1 MEEKTEGLLLQSIPY
16 LGGKRILKVFTQ
28 EGGLLTLIAKK
39 KSLAP
44 LTIPFCKAEWVYK
57 KGKEE
62 IHLLQDG
69 TVLDDLFELKQ
80 SYDVLEGA
88 GQMARDL
95 LRTQFP
101 GKKGGDLYTLVLAYL
116 KQLPQFALPKIL
128 NISFR
133 LKILLHEGLLFLDSS
148 CAKCEAPALHLSAGE
163 SVCQQHTHHPNIPFH
178 PDEWELLHIL
188 GKGRKF
194 SLMKAICKTSRI
206 EEKVNVLFE
215 ERLRS

>member
-1 MEEKTEGLLLQSIPY
+1 MEEKIEGLLLQSIPY
-16 LGGKRILKVFTQ
+16 LGGQRILKVFTQ

-39 KSLAP
+39 KSLAS
-44 LTIPFCKAEWVYK
+44 LTIPFCRAEWVYK

-80 SYDVLEGA
+80 NYAILTGA
-88 GQMARDL
+88 GWIARDL

-101 GKKGGDLYTLVLAYL
+101 GKKGGELYVLVLAFF
-116 KQLPQFALPKIL
+116 KQLPQFANPKIL

-133 LKILLHEGLLFLDSS
+133 LKILLHEGLLFLDSN

-163 SVCQQHTHHPNIPFH
+163 SVCSQHTNHPNLPFSQS
-178 PDEWELLHIL
+178 EWDLLCTL
-188 GKGRKF
+188 GLGRKF
-194 SLMKAICKTSRI
+194 SLMKAIDETKQI
-206 EEKVNVLFE
+206 EEKVNSLFE